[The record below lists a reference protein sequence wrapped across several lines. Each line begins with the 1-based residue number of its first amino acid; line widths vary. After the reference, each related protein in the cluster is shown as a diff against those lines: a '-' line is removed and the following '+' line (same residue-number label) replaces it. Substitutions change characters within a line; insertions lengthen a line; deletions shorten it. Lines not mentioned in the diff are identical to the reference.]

1 MNEIDKLLAFIP
13 EKYRGAAVLLVAAS
27 PYVTRALYAVI
38 NGGGLKGIITSIWL
52 GTNTPKTITQAATT
66 VTTNQ

>member
-13 EKYRGAAVLLVAAS
+13 EKYRSAVVLLVAAS
-27 PYVTRALYAVI
+27 PYVTRALYSVM

-52 GTNTPKTITQAATT
+52 GTNTPKPTAPIDPAKP
-66 VTTNQ
+66 